1 MQTNKLKCWKMESD
15 YDMKSWEKLRKRPI
29 TLGFNAKLNEEYFD
43 RVIKKYIL
51 PENRDLKYWLKP
63 SKTTDS
69 VYLFL
74 EVNNAKG
81 AVRFSN
87 HKSLSKIRSVD
98 IQADTDLS
106 TKKIINI
113 IKKRIR
119 QIKHKS
125 LMRAFNKIEGE

>member
-1 MQTNKLKCWKMESD
+1 
-15 YDMKSWEKLRKRPI
+15 MKSWEKLRKRPI

-51 PENRDLKYWLKP
+51 PENKDLKYWLKS

-69 VYLFL
+69 VYLYL

-81 AVRFSN
+81 VVRFSN

-98 IQADTDLS
+98 IQIDTDLS

-119 QIKHKS
+119 QIKYKS
-125 LMRAFNKIEGE
+125 LMCAFNKVEGDRL

>member
-1 MQTNKLKCWKMESD
+1 
-15 YDMKSWEKLRKRPI
+15 MKSWERLRKKPI

-51 PENRDLKYWLKP
+51 PENKDLKYWLKL

-69 VYLFL
+69 VYLYL
-74 EVNNAKG
+74 KVNNAKG
-81 AVRFSN
+81 VVRFSN
-87 HKSLSKIRSVD
+87 HKSLKKMQSVD
-98 IQADTDLS
+98 IQIDTELS

-119 QIKHKS
+119 QIKQKS
-125 LMRAFNKIEGE
+125 LLGAFDKIEKSL